1 MEPQE
6 KQSVLKEIVLSS
18 YIANLAKKRDSG
30 LSRHQHIVLDFFR
43 RAADLYVDGLRN
55 MTWGKPLRTMF
66 YVSLALPF
74 VIAYMAYA
82 WASIEKKA
90 ITSSELSSSEDKY

>member
-30 LSRHQHIVLDFFR
+30 LSRHLHIVLDFFR

-55 MTWGKPLRTMF
+55 MT
-66 YVSLALPF
+66 
-74 VIAYMAYA
+74 
-82 WASIEKKA
+82 
-90 ITSSELSSSEDKY
+90 